1 MASARFVSPYIV
13 GTPVP
18 VDFFFG
24 RNNQLAQFFNM
35 LRGSVLQP
43 LRVLGFRRSG
53 KTSFLFKVADRDVI
67 QAHLPD
73 LQDQTFIAYVD
84 LQAGVKSPN
93 NFYRQVAKS
102 IARAIN
108 GNSSPQIPSAF
119 PEFESFS
126 QWLEE
131 TLTPHANFRVVVLLD
146 EFEKLVWPLAF
157 APDFFDGL
165 RSLVSTIL
173 PRHLT
178 WVTASYLD
186 LHDLEPQIGRDSES
200 SEFFNI
206 FHPTPIILGGMEPA
220 EAAQLIC
227 KPVAN
232 MGMSISPEEVEGIR
246 HIAGTMPYFLQATAE
261 QWLILRSS
269 NQPRKDCER
278 EVLESLL
285 GIASQLPDQMRRYC
299 RRLTNEE
306 RAFLIR
312 VAQAESNTKTNLA
325 VERKLLRYGLL
336 SEENGQIQVSG
347 EVVRQWMKNNLPY
360 LTAAPSYKEHES
372 PGNSSTAERSGGV
385 NITAHTVN
393 IGGDVAGRDKREAN
407 RNTDA
412 PS

>member
-24 RNNQLAQFFNM
+24 RNDQLAQFFNM

-73 LQDQTFIAYVD
+73 QKDQTFIAYVD
-84 LQAGVKSPN
+84 LQAGIKSPN

-108 GNSSPQIPSAF
+108 GNSSPHIPPAF

-131 TLTPHANFRVVVLLD
+131 TLTPHTNFRVVVLLD

-173 PRHLT
+173 PRRLT

-186 LHDLEPQIGRDSES
+186 LHDLDPQISRNSES

-220 EAAQLIC
+220 EADQLIC
-227 KPVAN
+227 KPAAN
-232 MGMSISPEEVEGIR
+232 MGMSIAPEEVGWIR

-269 NQPRKDCER
+269 SLPLKDCEQ
-278 EVLESLL
+278 EVLENLL

-306 RAFLIR
+306 RAYLIR
-312 VAQAESNTKTNLA
+312 VAQAESNIKTDLA
-325 VERKLLRYGLL
+325 VERKLLCYGLL
-336 SEENGQIQVSG
+336 SEENGQIQISG
-347 EVVRQWMKNNLPY
+347 EVFRQWLNQNLER
-360 LTAAPSYKEHES
+360 LAAENSFVEIAAPS
-372 PGNSSTAERSGGV
+372 TFAQSGGV
-385 NITAHTVN
+385 TIHAGTVN
-393 IGGDVAGRDKREAN
+393 IGGDVTGHDKRETKKE
-407 RNTDA
+407 TDA
-412 PS
+412 